1 MSRPRTVSVFSC
13 LLVSILITIPGCS
26 VDSEQLSAPIRRQIR
41 EVLEVPSYE
50 HIYREIIYLGKENT
64 FLGFKT
70 LDQRLLFAVD
80 MRVQAGIRL
89 DRGFDLRL
97 KGTNR
102 IEVFLPPAEILLI
115 DADEES
121 IEQFFLLDL
130 RGDLITHTEYYDEIE
145 LSKVEVREDAIRR
158 GILRKAEE
166 NAQTLIRGILS
177 GAGYKEIRFISIED
191 KAGST

>member
-1 MSRPRTVSVFSC
+1 MSRQSKVPVFSC
-13 LLVSILITIPGCS
+13 LLICILVTIPGCS
-26 VDSEQLSAPIRRQIR
+26 VDSEQHTALVRRQIR

-50 HIYREIIYLGKENT
+50 HIYREVIYLGKENT
-64 FLGFKT
+64 FLGFRT

-97 KGTNR
+97 RGSNR
-102 IEVFLPPAEILLI
+102 IEVLLPAAEILLI

-121 IEQFFLLDL
+121 IEQFFLLE
-130 RGDLITHTEYYDEIE
+130 RGDSITHTEYYDEIE
-145 LSKVEVREDAIRR
+145 LSKDEVREDAIRR

-177 GAGYKEIRFISIED
+177 GAGYKEIRFISSGE
-191 KAGST
+191 KESGA